1 MLSVKARVRE
11 MEGGHLAPA
20 HLNDYDAGS
29 GTVPSSPSLGP
40 VTTAVHNIS
49 ARHLHDLNAQQTDE
63 RQFLRAWRRQ
73 LQDALGAG
81 NGRIMRFLVAD
92 ISGAAADVSR
102 RCNDVL
108 AKYSRATWNFASS
121 VRDLALD
128 MDNGKAAATIEHE
141 IGMAPAALREGMRRT
156 IRMYVNAASAVAA
169 AEGRLEEKLR
179 RLEAIVGR
187 VNELMFLEPT
197 PELVGMAEPTR
208 VYLESVLA
216 KIDIESDYLDMVENY
231 KRFAALRPLVSLAT
245 FQRSAGHICS
255 ICMTK
260 EVSQALV
267 PCGHTFCDDCAGRQ
281 QTACYVCRVQIRDKL
296 RLFFS

>member
-1 MLSVKARVRE
+1 

-20 HLNDYDAGS
+20 HLVDFDAGS
-29 GTVPSSPSLGP
+29 GTVPPSPALGP
-40 VTTAVHNIS
+40 VSAAIHNIS
-49 ARHLHDLNAQQTDE
+49 SRHLHDLNAQQADE

-73 LQDALGAG
+73 LQDALSTG

-92 ISGAAADVSR
+92 VSGAAADMSR

-108 AKYSRATWNFASS
+108 TKYSRATWNFASS

-128 MDNGKAAATIEHE
+128 MDSGAAAVAIEHE
-141 IGMAPAALREGMRRT
+141 IGMAPTALREGMRRT
-156 IRMYVNAASAVAA
+156 IRMYVAAASAVAA

-197 PELVGMAEPTR
+197 PELAAMADPTR
-208 VYLESVLA
+208 AYLDSVLA
-216 KIDIESDYLDMVENY
+216 KIDLESDYSDMVENY
-231 KRFAALRPLVSLAT
+231 KRFAALRPLVSLAG

-267 PCGHTFCDDCAGRQ
+267 PCGHTFCDDCSGRQ